1 MSTTNLC
8 CKKEVEGIK
17 MKERLLVIQ
26 NLTKNYGKFRALN
39 GLNMEIKKGELFGF
53 VGPNGAG
60 KTTTIKIIAG
70 LLKTDI
76 GQILLEGKDITKD
89 PHILK
94 ENIGYV
100 PDYFGVYDNLK
111 TMEYM
116 EFYASTYGL
125 VGKEVRELCL
135 ELMEIVGLEGKE
147 NQYVDALSRGMQ
159 QRLCLARALV
169 HNPKILILDE
179 PASGLDPSS
188 RVAMKNIL
196 MELTMNG
203 KTILISSHILSEL
216 SEMCSSIGIIQKGE
230 MILQGSIGEIVSSV
244 NTMNPL
250 MIQVLE
256 KQEEAIMFLRTHPL
270 VKTLAIAGNEF
281 QIIFEGD
288 AKEEVHLLQEMI
300 EKKLSVIS
308 FGRKKDNLESIYM
321 KITKEGEEKHDS
333 YQSRL
338 PVGD

>member
-1 MSTTNLC
+1 M
-8 CKKEVEGIK
+8 KEV
-17 MKERLLVIQ
+17 LLEIR

-39 GLNMEIKKGELFGF
+39 GLNMEIKEGELFGF

-70 LLKTDI
+70 LLKADF
-76 GQILLEGKDITKD
+76 GQMILGGVDLTKD
-89 PHILK
+89 AARLK
-94 ENIGYV
+94 ESIGYV

-111 TMEYM
+111 AMEYM

-135 ELMEIVGLEGKE
+135 ELMEITGLEGKE
-147 NQYVDALSRGMQ
+147 NQYVDTLSRGMQ

-169 HNPKILILDE
+169 HNPKLLILDE
-179 PASGLDPSS
+179 PASGLDPNS
-188 RVAMKNIL
+188 RVGMKNIL
-196 MELTMNG
+196 MELAMNG

-230 MILQGSIGEIVSSV
+230 MILQGRIEEMVSSV

-250 MIQVLE
+250 MIHVLE
-256 KQEEAIMFLRTHPL
+256 RQAEAVSFLREHPL

-288 AKEEVHLLQEMI
+288 AKEETYLLQEMI
-300 EKKLSVIS
+300 KKGLPVIS

-321 KITKEGEEKHDS
+321 KITKEGEENDES
-333 YQSRL
+333 YQSGL
-338 PVGD
+338 SSGS

>member
-1 MSTTNLC
+1 
-8 CKKEVEGIK
+8 
-17 MKERLLVIQ
+17 MKERLLDIR

-39 GLNMEIKKGELFGF
+39 GLNMEMKEGELFGF

-70 LLKTDI
+70 LLKADA
-76 GQILLEGKDITKD
+76 GQIILDGNDMTKD
-89 PHILK
+89 ATTLK

-111 TMEYM
+111 AIEYM

-125 VGKEVRELCL
+125 VGREVRELSL

-169 HNPKILILDE
+169 HNPKLLILDE

-188 RVAMKNIL
+188 RVGMKNIL
-196 MELTMNG
+196 MELSMNG

-250 MIQVLE
+250 MIHVLE
-256 KQEEAIMFLRTHPL
+256 RQEEAVSFLRAHPL

-288 AKEEVHLLQEMI
+288 AKEEAYLLQEMI
-300 EKKLSVIS
+300 EKQLSVVS

-321 KITKEGEEKHDS
+321 KITKEGEEKDVSH
-333 YQSRL
+333 QSSLSVR
-338 PVGD
+338 D

>member
-1 MSTTNLC
+1 MEEHFLT
-8 CKKEVEGIK
+8 I
-17 MKERLLVIQ
+17 RD
-26 NLTKNYGKFRALN
+26 LTKNYGKFRALD
-39 GLNMEIKKGELFGF
+39 GLNLQMREGELFGF

-70 LLKTDI
+70 LLKADM
-76 GQILLEGKDITKD
+76 GQIILDGIDITKD
-89 PHILK
+89 TTTLK
-94 ENIGYV
+94 ESIGYV

-111 TMEYM
+111 AMEYM

-125 VGKEVRELCL
+125 IGREVRELSL

-169 HNPKILILDE
+169 HNPKLLILDE

-188 RVAMKNIL
+188 RIGMKNIL
-196 MELTMNG
+196 MELAMNG

-230 MILQGSIGEIVSSV
+230 MILQGSIEEIVSSV

-250 MIQVLE
+250 MIHVLE
-256 KQEEAIMFLRTHPL
+256 KQEEAILFLRAHPL
-270 VKTLAIAGNEF
+270 VKTLAIAGKEF

-288 AKEEVHLLQEMI
+288 AKAEANLLQEMV
-300 EKKLSVIS
+300 ENHLPVIS

-321 KITKEGEEKHDS
+321 KITKEGVEKN
-333 YQSRL
+333 
-338 PVGD
+338 V

>member
-1 MSTTNLC
+1 MDETML
-8 CKKEVEGIK
+8 K
-17 MKERLLVIQ
+17 IQ

-39 GLNMEIKKGELFGF
+39 GLNLTVKEGELFGF

-70 LLKTDI
+70 LLRADAGKI
-76 GQILLEGKDITKD
+76 ILEGEDVIKDTAK
-89 PHILK
+89 LK
-94 ENIGYV
+94 ERIGYV
-100 PDYFGVYDNLK
+100 PDFFGVYDNLK
-111 TMEYM
+111 AIEYM

-125 VGKEVRELCL
+125 VGKEVRELCM
-135 ELMEIVGLEGKE
+135 ELMEIVGLEGKA
-147 NQYVDALSRGMQ
+147 NHYVDDLSRGMQ

-188 RVAMKNIL
+188 RISMKNIL
-196 MELTMNG
+196 MELAMNG

-250 MIQVLE
+250 IIHVLE
-256 KQEEAIMFLRTHPL
+256 NQEKTVLFLRAHPL

-281 QIIFEGD
+281 QVTFEGD
-288 AKEEVHLLQEMI
+288 AREEASFLQEMV
-300 EKKLSVIS
+300 EEGLSVIS

-321 KITKEGEEKHDS
+321 KITEEGEDRNDEN
-333 YQSRL
+333 
-338 PVGD
+338 